1 MNDKTLI
8 YRKKNWALT
17 QKDLDEMRD
26 DLCEYV
32 LANEQVDFE
41 NEEDLERVIE
51 MGSSHIYYKAL
62 VVFHEGNMED
72 VHDDIHELIDENEE
86 DEE

>member
-1 MNDKTLI
+1 MSD
-8 YRKKNWALT
+8 RKMI
-17 QKDLDEMRD
+17 DE
-26 DLCEYV
+26 LCEY
-32 LANEQVDFE
+32 LFE
-41 NEEDLERVIE
+41 AEEEDFVENIDLEDAIKNGCTHV
-51 MGSSHIYYKAL
+51 YYKAL